1 MHATQPASGKIT
13 NADTVTIDVVE
24 PPDLSPGIRGRRTE
38 KPSIITRTRRRPMW
52 PPGIIQT
59 LAATVDRT
67 SRHSSLEKL

>member
-1 MHATQPASGKIT
+1 MHATQRASGKIT
-13 NADTVTIDVVE
+13 NADTVTIGVVE
-24 PPDLSPGIRGRRTE
+24 PTDLSPRILGPRDRE
-38 KPSIITRTRRRPMW
+38 PSIITRTRRRPMW